1 MRVFPGRGWACRV
14 LATAG
19 VLLTLTLPAQAAEL
33 KVATWN
39 LNWLSARPPG
49 AAGLPPDVKPRGPAD
64 FDALRGY
71 ASELDADIVA
81 MEEVDGRDAAALVFP
96 ADRYSIH
103 MTRDRVTQ
111 RVGFAVRR
119 GLHYDIN
126 PDVSALAGGPGAHL
140 RSGADITLRLA
151 SGSLRLLAVHLKQG
165 CQFDRFDKSNRRACL
180 LLHEQVPPLRDW
192 IAARREEGM
201 PFLILGDFN
210 RTMDKRDQFLAEL
223 RQIMPLDRAT
233 EGRSSPC
240 WGAEAFI
247 DHILA
252 GGGARA
258 WMRNDSLRVL
268 RYRETDPAWKEKLSD
283 HCPVSVRLT
292 VPDAGG

>member
-1 MRVFPGRGWACRV
+1 MKASPVRGRVFRG
-14 LATAG
+14 LAAAG
-19 VLLTLTLPAQAAEL
+19 LLLLCLRPALAAEL
-33 KVATWN
+33 KIATWN

-49 AAGLPPDVKPRGPAD
+49 AAGLPPDVKPRAPAD
-64 FDALRGY
+64 FAALRGY
-71 ASELDADIVA
+71 AGELDADIVA
-81 MEEVDGRDAAALVFP
+81 LEEVDGREAASLVFP
-96 ADRYSIH
+96 PDRYSIH

-119 GLHYDIN
+119 GLQYDIN
-126 PDVSALAGGPGAHL
+126 PDVTALAGEPGSHL
-140 RSGADITLRLA
+140 RSGADITLRLP

-165 CQFDRFDKSNRRACL
+165 CQFDRFDRSKRRACL
-180 LLHEQVPPLRDW
+180 ILHDQLAPLRDW
-192 IAARREEGM
+192 IVARRAEAV

-210 RTMDKRDQFLAEL
+210 RSMDRRDQFLAEL
-223 RQIMPLDRAT
+223 RTLMPLDRAT

-252 GGGARA
+252 GGAARS
-258 WMRNDSLRVL
+258 WMHNDTLRVL

-292 VPDAGG
+292 MPDNGG